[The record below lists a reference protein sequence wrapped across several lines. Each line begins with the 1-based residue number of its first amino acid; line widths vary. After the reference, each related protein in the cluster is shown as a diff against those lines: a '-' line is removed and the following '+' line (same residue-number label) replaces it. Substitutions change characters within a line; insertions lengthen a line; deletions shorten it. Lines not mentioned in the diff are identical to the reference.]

1 MNYKDPAETEE
12 GNHVVLSALKDCQN
26 HKESHSKVII
36 SQDGRG
42 PYSHFIYPIGG
53 PVAPIDKI
61 GTDRVS
67 KRGSVPASYV
77 PEVLPIQLPT
87 GNEGAVDM
95 ASPTLERPKVNA
107 GKWSSMTGT
116 GENNGSRGVA
126 LAKMSISSEQSPSE
140 AVKELLSK
148 IPDLS
153 FMLSATL
160 SLPKK

>member
-1 MNYKDPAETEE
+1 LNYKDPVETEE
-12 GNHVVLSALKDCQN
+12 ANHIVLSTLKDSQN

-61 GTDRVS
+61 GTNRV
-67 KRGSVPASYV
+67 KKQGSAVASFV

-87 GNEGAVDM
+87 GKEGAVDM
-95 ASPTLERPKVNA
+95 ASPTPERPKFNA
-107 GKWSSMTGT
+107 DKFSSMAGT
-116 GENNGSRGVA
+116 GEKNGTRA
-126 LAKMSISSEQSPSE
+126 FATAKTSSSTEQGPSE
-140 AVKELLSK
+140 AAKELMRK

-153 FMLSATL
+153 FMLSTTL

>member
-12 GNHVVLSALKDCQN
+12 GNHIVLSTLKDCQN
-26 HKESHSKVII
+26 HKESYSKVII

-61 GTDRVS
+61 GTDRVN
-67 KRGSVPASYV
+67 KRGSVVPSYV

-87 GNEGAVDM
+87 GNEGAVDV
-95 ASPTLERPKVNA
+95 ALSTPERPKVNA
-107 GKWSSMTGT
+107 GKLSSVTGT
-116 GENNGSRGVA
+116 GENNGSRGIA
-126 LAKMSISSEQSPSE
+126 PAKTSSSTEQGPSE
-140 AVKELLSK
+140 AAKELLRK

-153 FMLSATL
+153 FMLSTTL